1 MRCATLSWPAARA
14 SPVLE
19 NVLLHVVDKG
29 LEVLDFEEPDFPRAD
44 PEVLGEDPGV
54 PLPVVGEPSGPGGV
68 PGVVGPSAACAS
80 CSASAAAAID
90 ASISFRSKSRS
101 PARMSRHAASASR
114 PSRRQIR
121 HASMISALADPA

>member
-1 MRCATLSWPAARA
+1 MFFDII
-14 SPVLE
+14 
-19 NVLLHVVDKG
+19 DKG
-29 LEVLDFEEPDFPRAD
+29 LEVLDLEEADFPRAD

-54 PLPVVGEPSGPGGV
+54 TLPVVGEPAGPDPAGV
-68 PGVVGPSAACAS
+68 GLAAS
-80 CSASAAAAID
+80 RSAAAAASASSCASSAALAID

-121 HASMISALADPA
+121 HASMISAFADPACMSSCHSPYRRL